1 MGEQRDF
8 INSILS
14 EVARDCIDKIRWSAP
29 GDYLHFYEGAKDS
42 EFYTAG
48 FKYIKKDFVLNEL
61 VPALNSG
68 KFVFIR
74 DSASNTIGVHV
85 VSYFISQD
93 STVEWKV
100 EKLQE
105 ALDL

>member
-1 MGEQRDF
+1 MGKQRDF

-14 EVARDCIDKIRWSAP
+14 EVAPDCIDKIRWSN
-29 GDYLHFYEGAKDS
+29 DVDVSYS
-42 EFYTAG
+42 TA
-48 FKYIKKDFVLNEL
+48 FKNIKRDFVLYEL

-68 KFVFIR
+68 KFVVIR
-74 DSASNTIGVHV
+74 DTTSKVIGAHT

-93 STVEWKV
+93 TTVEWKI

-105 ALDL
+105 AIDL